1 MIRMEKGWL
10 LREEWEGRIK
20 THENMHGSL
29 PAAFEICVLEIAY
42 GRYEKH
48 WKIMIDRRT
57 EIGL

>member
-1 MIRMEKGWL
+1 MYKGWL